1 MTCAAKTLLAW
12 ALFAAFL
19 VWVAVLAFAHCFYNW
34 DMVAYA
40 ALAMDWSGTADPHG
54 AVYRAFEAEVPESV
68 MRELIADGYPRQVAE
83 SSEAFAS
90 QLPFYV
96 VKPLYIAVLAGLHR
110 LGVPIVA
117 AIQAVSALGV
127 MLTCTLMLS
136 WLRRHLSL
144 GAAVL
149 LTVALAYASRLV
161 DLARVGTP
169 DALSVLVVLLA
180 LFLICERRLS
190 VAGSLLLLLA
200 IAVRTNNVVFF
211 VLATGFL
218 ALREA
223 PPVRRRLL
231 AVLGGGLVLWAV
243 IGAFGRSWWT
253 LFHHTLVQP
262 LVFVDQFDGPFSWAL
277 YGRVLAR
284 AGGELLVRDIA
295 ASSVLW
301 FFLALAVAVYHLR
314 PALRP
319 WLGLAAANLAA
330 LFLLFPLIAN
340 WDRFLVPY
348 YLWIAIALV
357 GAFAVRRPSAG
368 QEQSWG

>member
-1 MTCAAKTLLAW
+1 MTCAVKTLLAW
-12 ALFAAFL
+12 ALFAALL
-19 VWVAVLAFAHCFYNW
+19 VWIAVLAFAHCFYNW

-40 ALAMDWSGTADPHG
+40 ALAMDWSGAADPHA
-54 AVYRAFEAEVPESV
+54 AVYRAFEAEVPDSV

-96 VKPLYIAVLAGLHR
+96 VKPLYVVVLAGLHR
-110 LGVPIVA
+110 LGVPVVA
-117 AIQAVSALGV
+117 AIQAVSALCV
-127 MLTCTLMLS
+127 MLTCTLILV
-136 WLRRHLSL
+136 WLRRSIPL

-149 LTVALAYASRLV
+149 MTVALAYASRLV

-169 DALSVLVVLLA
+169 DALSVLLVLLA
-180 LFLICERRLS
+180 LFLICERRLP

-211 VLATGFL
+211 VLATVFL
-218 ALREA
+218 AVGEA

-262 LVFVDQFDGPFSWAL
+262 LVDVDKFDGAFSWSL

-295 ASSVLW
+295 ASSVVW
-301 FFLALAVAVYHLR
+301 IFLALAVALFQLR

-330 LFLLFPLIAN
+330 LFLLFPLVAN
-340 WDRFLVPY
+340 WDRFLVPF
-348 YLWIAIALV
+348 YLWIAAALV
-357 GAFAVRRPSAG
+357 GAIAARRTPTG
-368 QEQSWG
+368 QEHSWG